1 MSSSVTHAPARSA
14 LALAALLALPACAA
28 PPSET
33 SSAPAAA
40 PAGEPAPSAAA
51 PATGTPV
58 NAAGLTLAL
67 PTGWQA
73 EAPSSSM
80 RAAQATIDGSAG
92 PGQLAVFFFGPG
104 GGGGVDANIDRWIS
118 QMESPGA
125 APAREAFDANGL
137 RVTSIDLSG
146 TLKASTIGSFPSTDQ
161 PGYRMLAAVV
171 EGPGGPWFLRAVGPE
186 ATIAE
191 QRDAFIAMLR
201 GARAGG

>member
-1 MSSSVTHAPARSA
+1 MTSVV
-14 LALAALLALPACAA
+14 LVALLALPACAA
-28 PPSET
+28 PPGET
-33 SSAPAAA
+33 SSSTAAA
-40 PAGEPAPSAAA
+40 PAAEPAPAAPA
-51 PATGTPV
+51 PATGTPID
-58 NAAGLTLAL
+58 AAGLTIGL
-67 PTGWQA
+67 PSGWQP
-73 EAPSSSM
+73 EAPSSNM

-125 APAREAFDANGL
+125 TPARETFDANGL
-137 RVTSIDLSG
+137 RVTAIDLSG

-186 ATIAE
+186 ATMAE
-191 QRDAFIAMLR
+191 QREAFFAMLR